1 LGVPAM
7 LFQTERPHTMHADQ
21 LCAIGVLPLWWRTA
35 LRVCTLAPSAVDG
48 VVLDMLS
55 KGLGCEGLYCVV
67 SCAKRGCWWLPC
79 AVLLLE
85 V

>member
-1 LGVPAM
+1 MSRLECRQHACRPTLWYWSGGV
-7 LFQTERPHTMHADQ
+7 
-21 LCAIGVLPLWWRTA
+21 VVA
-35 LRVCTLAPSAVDG
+35 LRAACMCTPAPSAVDG

-55 KGLGCEGLYCVV
+55 KGWGCEGLYCVV
-67 SCAKRGCWWLPC
+67 SCAKMGCWWLPC